1 MDYYKPRPL
10 PMAIF
15 TDKFAVLAGP
25 RSGSTKL
32 QHEFPDAHIG
42 TFDEWKETN
51 LRRIAIL
58 RQPIHRYF
66 SVKRMEKHAEHLKA
80 TDWWVPNYCEQLQ
93 DVNFEYI
100 MFGEFSDY
108 VGDVKVGTTL
118 TTGVNLND
126 MIDDEM
132 MRPEMDAYHKLITTR
147 QKISV
152 KDWRDLCK

>member
-1 MDYYKPRPL
+1 MLDGVAL
-10 PMAIF
+10 LV
-15 TDKFAVLAGP
+15 VLGVGVLDALVEGV
-25 RSGSTKL
+25 GVL
-32 QHEFPDAHIG
+32 QVYCANIS
-42 TFDEWKETN
+42 K
-51 LRRIAIL
+51 
-58 RQPIHRYF
+58 
-66 SVKRMEKHAEHLKA
+66 SSAEHLKA
-80 TDWWVPNYCEQLQ
+80 TEWWVPNYCEQLQ